1 MLFKGF
7 PQPWRGWLLA
17 LSALI
22 FALII
27 LQFVIGGSYLLFG
40 VVLALVAFQYWLSRR
55 ARRQL

>member
-17 LSALI
+17 VTALI

-27 LQFVIGGSYLLFG
+27 LQFVIGGSYLIFG
-40 VVLALVAFQYWLSRR
+40 IVLVLIAIQYGLSRY
-55 ARRQL
+55 ARRQM

>member
-1 MLFKGF
+1 VLYKGF

-22 FALII
+22 FALVI
-27 LQFVIGGSYLLFG
+27 LQFVIGGSLVLFG
-40 VVLALVAFQYWLSRR
+40 VVLLLIAIQWWLSRY